1 MESKMSRST
10 KIIWEKNIDDLDEKC
25 RAYTEKYPYLKEE
38 KYSHKREQLYLML
51 QYGMSESFIDSFFR
65 GDENITS
72 RDLDFVRM
80 AAMLF
85 DEEFVT
91 EHFYKKELGL
101 EQAKE
106 LLAERVVQ
114 IRCSGLPKL
123 EELLREQ
130 KWMTERFELQCDFL
144 EKERERSKQ
153 HFQELLDKETQI
165 FEERIS
171 GERLK
176 LELKNGELEGKL
188 RVAEKEKGDL
198 RAQLMDKTKQFQD
211 ETDRWEAEKKRLLE
225 RCSELKAQLEQ
236 DTVGIGTSKEG
247 CLSVF
252 KNRKE
257 QQRRRKE
264 KEEWNQF
271 ILEVISNPELS
282 KEQLD
287 FIIQAVQSEL
297 TLPELRQ
304 LSNPRLKVKNMEIL
318 EQFYLKQRGAAK
330 G

>member
-10 KIIWEKNIDDLDEKC
+10 KIIWEKDIDDLDGKC

-80 AAMLF
+80 TAMLF
-85 DEEFVT
+85 GEEFVT

-153 HFQELLDKETQI
+153 YFQELLDKETQI

-198 RAQLMDKTKQFQD
+198 MAQLMDKTQQFQD
-211 ETDRWEAEKKRLLE
+211 KTDRWEAEKKRLLE

-236 DTVGIGTSKEG
+236 DAVGIGTSKEG
-247 CLSVF
+247 CFSVF

>member
-1 MESKMSRST
+1 MENKMNRTT
-10 KIIWEKNIDDLDEKC
+10 KIIWEKNIDDLEGKC
-25 RAYTEKYPYLKEE
+25 KAYVERYPYLKEE

-51 QYGMSESFIDSFFR
+51 QYGMSETFIDSFFKE
-65 GDENITS
+65 DENISS

-80 AAMLF
+80 IAMLF
-85 DEEFVT
+85 GEEFVT
-91 EHFYKKELGL
+91 EQFYKKEFGL

-106 LLAERVVQ
+106 LLAEKVVQ

-123 EELLREQ
+123 EELLQEQ

-144 EKERERSKQ
+144 EKDRERSKQ
-153 HFQELLDKETQI
+153 HFQELLDKETQL
-165 FEERIS
+165 FEERLG

-188 RVAEKEKGDL
+188 RMAEKEKGDL
-198 RAQLMDKTKQFQD
+198 MTQLTDRTQQFQE

-236 DTVGIGTSKEG
+236 DAAGKGTQKDGYFSM
-247 CLSVF
+247 F

-271 ILEVISNPELS
+271 ILAVISNPEFS

-297 TLPELRQ
+297 TLQELRQ
-304 LSNPRLKVKNMEIL
+304 MCNPKLEVRSMELL
-318 EQFYLKQRGAAK
+318 EQFYLRQRGGKA